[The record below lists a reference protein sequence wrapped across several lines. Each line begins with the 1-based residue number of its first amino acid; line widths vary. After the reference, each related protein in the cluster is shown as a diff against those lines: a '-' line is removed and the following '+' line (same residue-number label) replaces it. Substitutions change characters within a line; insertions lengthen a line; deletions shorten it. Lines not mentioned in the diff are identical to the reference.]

1 MINKRKIYI
10 LGIAIILGAFIVI
23 ESRSFDVVNDIILRD
38 SKSDVFKEIKVLKEE
53 NQDLRDEISEL
64 DSTLSSLSNQDSA
77 VKTIQDEIEKY
88 NKISG
93 EYIVYGPGI
102 SVSINGKIT
111 SPWMVDLINELF
123 HAGAQAVSVNG
134 IRITNES
141 SGFDTLPK
149 GQIYLNG
156 TILSPPYVFNAIG
169 EAITLK
175 NALSAIG
182 GIFDRIKATF
192 GGISIS
198 LEQKDVVEIK

>member
-10 LGIAIILGAFIVI
+10 FVIAILLGSFIII
-23 ESRSFDVVNDIILRD
+23 EGRSFDLVNNIILRD

-53 NQDLRDEISEL
+53 NQNLRDEAKDLEN
-64 DSTLSSLSNQDSA
+64 TLASLSDQDSA

-88 NKISG
+88 NKLSG
-93 EYIVYGPGI
+93 DLSIYGPGI
-102 SVSINGKIT
+102 SISVNGKIT

-123 HAGAQAVSVNG
+123 HAGAQAISLNG

-149 GQIYLNG
+149 GQIYLDG
-156 TILSPPYVFNAIG
+156 SILSPPYVFNAIG

-175 NALSAIG
+175 NSLSATG

-192 GGISIS
+192 GGISLS
-198 LEQKDVVEIK
+198 LEQKDVLEIK

>member
-1 MINKRKIYI
+1 MINKRKFYI
-10 LGIAIILGAFIVI
+10 LAIAIILGSFIII

-53 NQDLRDEISEL
+53 NQNLRDETKDLETSL
-64 DSTLSSLSNQDSA
+64 AGLSDQDLA

-88 NKISG
+88 NKLSG
-93 EYIVYGPGI
+93 DYTVYGPGL

-123 HAGAQAVSVNG
+123 HAGAQAVSING

-149 GQIYLNG
+149 GQIYLDG

-169 EAITLK
+169 EAITLQ
-175 NALSAIG
+175 NALSASG
-182 GIFDRIKATF
+182 GIFDRIRATF
-192 GGISIS
+192 GGISIAI
-198 LEQKDVVEIK
+198 EQKDVLEIK

>member
-10 LGIAIILGAFIVI
+10 LVISIILGSFIII
-23 ESRSFDVVNDIILRD
+23 ESRSFDAVNDIILRD

-53 NQDLRDEISEL
+53 NQNLRDETEEL
-64 DSTLSSLSNQDSA
+64 ENSLSSLSNQDSA
-77 VKTIQDEIEKY
+77 VKAIQDEIEKY
-88 NKISG
+88 NKLSG
-93 EYIVYGPGI
+93 DYIVYGPGI
-102 SVSINGKIT
+102 SISINGKIT

-123 HAGAQAVSVNG
+123 HAGSQAVNING

-169 EAITLK
+169 EAITLQ
-175 NALSAIG
+175 NALSASG
-182 GIFDRIKATF
+182 GIFDRIRASF

-198 LEQKDVVEIK
+198 IDQKDVLEMK

>member
-10 LGIAIILGAFIVI
+10 LVIAVLLGSFIII
-23 ESRSFDVVNDIILRD
+23 ESRSFDVVNNIILRD

-53 NQDLRDEISEL
+53 NQNLRDEIKDLEN
-64 DSTLSSLSNQDSA
+64 TLLGLSNQDLA
-77 VKTIQDEIEKY
+77 VKTIQDEIEKD
-88 NKISG
+88 NKLSG
-93 EYIVYGPGI
+93 DYAVYGPGV
-102 SVSINGKIT
+102 SVSVNGKIT
-111 SPWMVDLINELF
+111 APWMVDLINELF
-123 HAGAQAVSVNG
+123 RAGAQAVSING

-149 GQIYLNG
+149 GQIYLDG

-169 EAITLK
+169 EAITLQ
-175 NALSAIG
+175 NALSAAG

-192 GGISIS
+192 GGVALT